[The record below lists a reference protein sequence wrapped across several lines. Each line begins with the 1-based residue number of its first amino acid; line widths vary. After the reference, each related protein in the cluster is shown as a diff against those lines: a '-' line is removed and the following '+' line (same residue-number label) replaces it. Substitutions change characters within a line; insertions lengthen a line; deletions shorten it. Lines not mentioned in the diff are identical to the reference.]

1 MLIMNLQGKIN
12 KLLTAIRFKNVDIKI
27 DTIQAY
33 SKEREKKYFNI
44 YKVYIKE
51 WTTNKKSERVFKYI
65 LQDEFTSKVDLLK
78 YLVDKYKEGE
88 ANG

>member
-1 MLIMNLQGKIN
+1 MNLQGKIN

-33 SKEREKKYFNI
+33 SKEREKYFNI

-51 WTTNKKSERVFKYI
+51 WTTNKKGEKVQKYI
-65 LQDEFTSKVDLLK
+65 LRNEFISKIDLLR
-78 YLVDKYKEGE
+78 YLIAIYKEGE
-88 ANG
+88 ADGR

>member
-1 MLIMNLQGKIN
+1 MNIQSKIN
-12 KLLTAIRFKNVDIKI
+12 KLLNAIRFKNINIKM

-33 SKEREKKYFNI
+33 SEEREKYFNI

-51 WTTNKKSERVFKYI
+51 WTTNKKGERVFKYI

-88 ANG
+88 ANGR

>member
-1 MLIMNLQGKIN
+1 MNLQGKIN

-33 SKEREKKYFNI
+33 SEEREKYFNI
-44 YKVYIKE
+44 YKVYIKQ
-51 WTTNKKSERVFKYI
+51 WATNKKGERVFKYL

-78 YLVDKYKEGE
+78 YLVNKYKEGE
-88 ANG
+88 ADGR